1 VSLPILKSAS
11 KNCVAA
17 DSEINSQELRR
28 YQFRGRQLR
37 TVMLPIRRS
46 AIKKCVA
53 ADSEIGSDGGVIWA
67 LLLSLSLSLSLSLFW
82 CLQFGR
88 LVIHVIILIL
98 VYPKGGL
105 ILHNPYLG

>member
-67 LLLSLSLSLSLSLFW
+67 LLLSLSLSLSLSFGVYSLGGWLSMLLSLF
-82 CLQFGR
+82 
-88 LVIHVIILIL
+88 
-98 VYPKGGL
+98 
-105 ILHNPYLG
+105 

>member
-1 VSLPILKSAS
+1 
-11 KNCVAA
+11 
-17 DSEINSQELRR
+17 
-28 YQFRGRQLR
+28 
-37 TVMLPIRRS
+37 VMLPIRRS
-46 AIKKCVA
+46 TVKKYVA

-67 LLLSLSLSLSLSLFW
+67 LSLSLSLSLFW

>member
-1 VSLPILKSAS
+1 MSLPILKSAS

-28 YQFRGRQLR
+28 CQFRGRQLR

-67 LLLSLSLSLSLSLFW
+67 LLLSLSLSLSFGVYSLGGWLSMLLSLF
-82 CLQFGR
+82 
-88 LVIHVIILIL
+88 
-98 VYPKGGL
+98 
-105 ILHNPYLG
+105 